1 MLMTLIYRALI
12 TLVLFFILV
21 NIWREKD
28 IRNQAV
34 GAMVTIPLLL
44 RLLML
49 K

>member
-1 MLMTLIYRALI
+1 MPMTLIYRALI
-12 TLVLFFILV
+12 ALLLFFIQINV
-21 NIWREKD
+21 WKEED
-28 IRNQAV
+28 VRNQAV